1 MPTVA
6 LHSHYW
12 QTQAVEPPIGPGASG
27 VGGYPDWQQTVLRA
41 VMGLW
46 LVLSL

>member
-12 QTQAVEPPIGPGASG
+12 QTQAPEPVIGPGASG
-27 VGGYPDWQQTVLRA
+27 SGGYPNWQMNILRA
-41 VMGLW
+41 VVILW
-46 LVLSL
+46 IVAQ